1 MSFTKILDCLAW
13 LLGAIALGMG
23 IVFVTASVGGLSA
36 FLIDGN
42 SFASMVWNFSD
53 PKILKGMAE
62 GPPILAL
69 LGLTAIVMVTAG
81 RDRPTRVSMA
91 AWAVRSGKWALVFAG
106 VLMSLVA
113 LMFACRQALFPGM

>member
-62 GPPILAL
+62 GPRFWRYW
-69 LGLTAIVMVTAG
+69 GLPQSSWSRQGESG
-81 RDRPTRVSMA
+81 RRGFRWRPGLSDPG
-91 AWAVRSGKWALVFAG
+91 SGPLY
-106 VLMSLVA
+106 S
-113 LMFACRQALFPGM
+113 PGC

>member
-53 PKILKGMAE
+53 PKLLKGMAE

-81 RDRPTRVSMA
+81 RERPTRISMA
-91 AWAVRSGKWALVFAG
+91 AWAVRSGQWALVFAG
-106 VLMSLVA
+106 ALMFLVA

>member
-53 PKILKGMAE
+53 PNILKGMAE

-81 RDRPTRVSMA
+81 RERPKRISMA
-91 AWAVRSGKWALVFAG
+91 AWAVRSGQWALVFAG
-106 VLMSLVA
+106 VLMFLLA